1 MILIRVR
8 LSLLELLPQTD
19 PFLFVDEILEVSD
32 DHIVA
37 RFTFRD
43 DHDFYRG
50 HFPDRP
56 VTPGVI
62 LLESLAQVG
71 VVGLGL
77 YQIARD
83 EGRDAVRD
91 ALALFTDADVDF
103 TGLVRPGD
111 RVTIR
116 ATKVFWRR
124 RKIRSKA
131 EYHRAAKR
139 AGAEELSIS
148 VLDRLPASGGEPR
161 YVDTERY
168 ERLEAGVARLPESL
182 REVLLLRSIEGL
194 SNLEAAEVLNKSPEA
209 TSKLYNRALA
219 RLGTEMGAGT

>member
-1 MILIRVR
+1 MSGDCTGIILTPQEV
-8 LSLLELLPQTD
+8 LELLPQKD

-37 RFTFRD
+37 RFTFRH

-50 HFPDRP
+50 HFPYRP

-77 YQIARD
+77 YLIARD
-83 EGRDAVRD
+83 QGRDAVLS
-91 ALALFTDADVDF
+91 ALALFIDANVEF

-116 ATKVFWRR
+116 ATKVFFRR
-124 RKIRSKA
+124 GKIRSEA
-131 EYHRAAKR
+131 EMTLED
-139 AGAEELSIS
+139 GTVVCSGTIS
-148 VLDRLPASGGEPR
+148 GMGVPR
-161 YVDTERY
+161 Q
-168 ERLEAGVARLPESL
+168 
-182 REVLLLRSIEGL
+182 
-194 SNLEAAEVLNKSPEA
+194 
-209 TSKLYNRALA
+209 
-219 RLGTEMGAGT
+219 